1 MSGKRRTSG
10 LTDKP
15 RIEEIEEGVAPLVT
29 SLVLGALGAGV
40 TEAAAEA
47 VRKQAPLPEVGVVLP
62 AGGRGLRAG
71 GPEPKQFLSLSPGR
85 PMLLYSIEA
94 FHGLDCVK
102 RIVLVLPPDR
112 LEAFSGL
119 TAYYPKLSLASGGD
133 ERWHSVRNGVSV
145 LDPALPFVAVHD
157 VARPFVS
164 EAVIR
169 RCLEAVSAEAS
180 VLAALP
186 ATDTVKEVAGDLV
199 KRTLD
204 RRDIALAQ
212 TPQVFPRQALDR
224 IHAADWSGRTPT
236 DEASMA
242 EALGL
247 AVRWVRGSEANR
259 KVTGTADLAWAGWM
273 AGRLAAGETLPD
285 D

>member
-1 MSGKRRTSG
+1 MSGERRTSG

-15 RIEEIEEGVAPLVT
+15 KGEDIEGVVAPLVA
-29 SLVLGALGAGV
+29 SLALGAIGAGV

-47 VRKQAPLPEVGVVLP
+47 VRKGSPLPDLGVVLP

-71 GPEPKQFLSLSPGR
+71 GSEPKQFLSLSPGR

-94 FHGLDCVK
+94 FDRLDCVK
-102 RIVLVLPPDR
+102 QIVLVLPPDR

-119 TAYYPKLSLASGGD
+119 DGIYPKLKLVSGGD
-133 ERWHSVRNGVSV
+133 ERWQSVRNGVSV

-169 RCLEAVSAEAS
+169 RCLKAVSPDTS

-199 KRTLD
+199 SRTLD
-204 RRDIALAQ
+204 RTRIALAQ
-212 TPQVFPRQALDR
+212 TPQVFPRKVLDR
-224 IHAADWSGRTPT
+224 IHAADWTGRTPT

-259 KVTGTADLAWAGWM
+259 KVTGSADLAWAAWM
-273 AGRLAAGETLPD
+273 AGRLAAGEILPD
-285 D
+285 E